1 MIRILESA
9 LKYGIDDVD
18 ILQAWNYPIQDFF
31 EGEDPEKIIRLG
43 FDTHGRLLEIGGE
56 IYPGGKEKIFHAMPA
71 RRKYTRR
78 IKL

>member
-9 LKYGIDDVD
+9 LKHGIDDVD

-43 FDTHGRLLEIGGE
+43 FDTWQTLRD
-56 IYPGGKEKIFHAMPA
+56 
-71 RRKYTRR
+71 RRRNLSWR
-78 IKL
+78 